1 MKRALGI
8 LLTIC
13 MLLSVC
19 VVGAPVSAEN
29 TPQKMLKCLLGT
41 SSDTSKT
48 HYGQFRTPKFSVQ
61 SGKTY
66 DVSFDYYFD
75 GAVAGGYGNAT
86 NCGENYVKIY
96 SDKGYLT
103 TANMLDTSNDNLNYF
118 TPGLHHFTA
127 SFTSSRNETTAR
139 ILIRILYNGTL
150 YYSNFTVAEQGT
162 TTNLV
167 PNGDFSNGLTGYYYV
182 GGGEQGEFGQAPTGV
197 WATIYE
203 VVDYGQPLGEPSAPE
218 EPEDPETP
226 EEPSGDGVC
235 AHEYGKDGICTKCN
249 ETIPAWHLVSTENG
263 AGDGKFLTN
272 AFDGLPLNQTYTLKM
287 KFFLL
292 SGGFYVQE
300 IYDELNTSGTRH
312 DGNQLMNEPVP
323 SGEIIERE
331 FTVTPQNLP
340 SEYTAAVR
348 NKQGKNDFYVW
359 DIQLYTESG
368 TLVANGTDMRALYT
382 PANVT
387 MTKITYDQ
395 IPLPDDSKEPA
406 WHVTATGAAG
416 GNGKLIADVFDDVVA
431 GQDYTLT
438 FNYIAAS
445 GSYNA
450 YANPSTNSE
459 PGNQESQIPGA
470 VFNKI
475 GSVQEYS
482 IPFTASKNGMKVAIR
497 DVGKEGDI
505 TDIYFWNI
513 RLYDSNDELMAKATS
528 FANAASTSTVS
539 TKMYYDDIPFEELE
553 AINVI
558 KYAYKFDFTNTPDSV
573 IYPGNYFFV
582 DYSVK
587 STDTIE
593 VKFKYYNVQMPGFK
607 TVTIATNTAGGNYY
621 DATPIEYGEGEYYGK
636 VPLNSGHA
644 WTLTIQQNIPEDS
657 GNGRGIVYI
666 WDVEYSINGGEY
678 QSVDVFGFSPQGGDT
693 RPTITKVPVDQV
705 PKGCVHSYNDKGMCT
720 ICGEYIPVV
729 KAEFASGT
737 ELKLG
742 QIEEDGTASVSFDYY
757 MTAAGSY
764 PTVMG
769 ETLQPGKHSFTYT
782 GATTGTFAPSISG
795 NDGSLYLW
803 NINVS
808 VDDTVSD
815 LNTAGSTANRV
826 STLYNAIP
834 FVKGDATNDAV
845 TDVRDLVR
853 MKKAIADPTVTFEM
867 YTGDMNKNKK
877 ADAGDLSDIVK
888 IILGK
893 FYQKYTE
900 AEKQA
905 YLNKTH
911 YAIVGSPDDPDN
923 YVYQLGG
930 MDECGIYVREIVID
944 NGNPDD
950 DENVVDVVE
959 LNDVHIN
966 TYNDRDLEEANPAL
980 MSTIQNRKWP
990 DLTLALNN
998 LDKSLEYGGYFD
1010 QMVVNGDI
1018 LDYLSWG
1025 ALELMR
1031 QKIWNPYEGILCTL
1045 GNHEATRQMQGTV
1058 SDPTTMDSRMQILE
1072 DNWDHDIYYTSKVIK
1087 GKVMVIQMANG
1098 NSTFY
1103 KYQIPKLNAD
1113 LATARENGYTVLV
1126 FFHIPIGTGE
1136 SIDTNHTALF
1146 EVPGE
1151 SSVRN
1156 FTGLLA
1162 SGQTD
1167 ANGIKG
1173 SALYSDTNAETR
1185 EVYDILTNNGD
1196 VIKGFFAAHTHNAY
1210 TLPVHAKT
1218 PDGDDVIIPQYIN
1231 GGLPYAMNNGQVL
1244 RITVR

>member
-8 LLTIC
+8 LLAIC

-19 VVGAPVSAEN
+19 VVGVPVSAEN
-29 TPQKMLKCLLGT
+29 TSGKMLKCLLGT

-66 DVSFDYYFD
+66 DVSFDYYLD
-75 GAVAGGYGNAT
+75 GAVAGGYDNAT
-86 NCGENYVKIY
+86 NCAQNYVRIY

-103 TANMLDTSNDNLNYF
+103 TTNMLDASNENLNYF

-127 SFTSSRNETTAR
+127 SFKASRNEATAR
-139 ILIRILYNGTL
+139 ILIRQLYNGTL
-150 YYSNFTVAEQGT
+150 YYSDFTVVEQGT
-162 TTNLV
+162 TTNLLS
-167 PNGDFSNGLTGYYYV
+167 NGDFSNGLTGYYYV
-182 GGGEQGEFGQAPTGV
+182 GGGEQGEFGQAATGV
-197 WATIYE
+197 WATVYE
-203 VVDYGQPLGEPSAPE
+203 VVDYGQPIGEPAAPV
-218 EPEDPETP
+218 EPEKP
-226 EEPSGDGVC
+226 EEPSGDGIC
-235 AHEYGKDGICTKCN
+235 AHEYGKDGICTKCS
-249 ETIPAWHLVSTENG
+249 ETIPAWHLVSAENG
-263 AGDGKFLTN
+263 AGDGKFLTD

-287 KFFLL
+287 KFFLI

-340 SEYTAAVR
+340 NEYTAAVR
-348 NKQGKNDFYVW
+348 NRQGKNDYYVW
-359 DIQLYTESG
+359 DIQVYTESG
-368 TLVANGTDMRALYT
+368 TLVAHGPDMRALYT
-382 PANVT
+382 PAHVT
-387 MTKITYDQ
+387 NTNITFAE

-406 WHVTATGAAG
+406 WHITANGAAG
-416 GNGKLIADVFDDVVA
+416 GNGKLVADVFDDVVA
-431 GQDYTLT
+431 GQDYTLK

-450 YANPSTNSE
+450 YLNPSTNSE

-482 IPFTASKNGMKVAIR
+482 IPFTAIKDKMKICIR

-505 TDIYFWNI
+505 TDIYFWHI
-513 RLYDSNDELMAKATS
+513 CLYDSNDELLAKAKS
-528 FANAASTSTVS
+528 FKNDAYTSTIA

-553 AINVI
+553 AISVI
-558 KYAYKFDFTNTPDSV
+558 KYAYKFDFTNTAETEKW
-573 IYPGNYFFV
+573 PGNYFFV
-582 DYSVK
+582 DYSVNA
-587 STDTIE
+587 TDTIE
-593 VKFKYYNVQMPGFK
+593 VRFKYYNVQMPGFK
-607 TVTIATNTAGGNYY
+607 TETIATNTAGGNYT
-621 DATPIEYGEGEYYGK
+621 DATPIEYGEGEYHGV
-636 VPLNSGHA
+636 VPLTAGHA

-666 WDVEYSINGGEY
+666 WDVEYSLNGGEY
-678 QSVDVFGFSPQGGDT
+678 QSVDVFGYSPQGGDN

-729 KAEFASGT
+729 KAEFATDT

-742 QIEEDGTASVSFDYY
+742 QIEADGTATVSFDYY
-757 MTAAGSY
+757 MTAADSY
-764 PTVMG
+764 PTVLG

-782 GATTGTFAPSISG
+782 GATTGTFEPVISG
-795 NDGSLYLW
+795 NSGTLYLW
-803 NINVS
+803 NIEIA
-808 VDDTVSD
+808 VDDTSFD
-815 LNTAGSTANRV
+815 FNTAGSTASRV
-826 STLYNAIP
+826 SALYNAIS
-834 FVKGDATNDAV
+834 FVKGDANNDAA
-845 TDVRDLVR
+845 TDVRDVVR
-853 MKKAIADPTVTFEM
+853 MKKAIADSSVTFDM
-867 YTGDMNKNKK
+867 LTGDLNKNKK
-877 ADAGDLSDIVK
+877 ADVNDLSDIVK

-900 AEKQA
+900 AQKEA
-905 YLNKTH
+905 YLNKAH
-911 YAIVGSPDDPDN
+911 YAIAGSPEDPDN

-930 MDECGIYVREIVID
+930 KDECGIYVREILID

-950 DENVVDVVE
+950 DENVVDIVE

-980 MSTIQNRKWP
+980 MSTIQNRDWP
-990 DLTLALNN
+990 NLDLSLRN

-1010 QMVVNGDI
+1010 QIVVNGDI
-1018 LDYLSWG
+1018 IDYLSWG
-1025 ALELMR
+1025 ALEVMR
-1031 QKIWNPYEGILCTL
+1031 EKIWNPYEGILCTL

-1058 SDPTTMDSRMQILE
+1058 SDPTTMDSRMQILQ
-1072 DNWDHDIYYTSKVIK
+1072 DNWDHDIYYTSKVVK
-1087 GKVMVIQMANG
+1087 GKVMVIQMADGNG
-1098 NSTFY
+1098 TFY

-1126 FFHIPIGTGE
+1126 FFHIAIGTNE
-1136 SIDTNHTALF
+1136 PANTTHTALF

-1151 SSVRN
+1151 TSLRN
-1156 FTGLLA
+1156 FTGLIPG
-1162 SGQTD
+1162 GQKD
-1167 ANGIKG
+1167 ANGVG
-1173 SALYSDTNAETR
+1173 HYALYSDTNAETR

-1196 VIKGFFAAHTHNAY
+1196 VIKGFFSAHTHNAY
-1210 TLPVHAKT
+1210 TLPVYAKT
-1218 PDGDDVIIPQYIN
+1218 PDGEDVIIPQYVN
-1231 GGLPYAMNNGQVL
+1231 GAIPYSMNNGQVL